1 VTARLAR
8 WVLRSYPPSF
18 RERYGDELAAVVA
31 DVGPTAKTVV
41 DLVAGSVQAWLRP
54 SIAGADAERRRRR
67 MQASVST
74 TWVALLAGF
83 LVAPAVDR
91 ALFDGPGPIPGATST
106 VHSLVVAA
114 EIVIGGGALLG
125 LAGALLVG
133 VPVVTHAMKGR
144 DRRPLRP
151 LALPVALAIVEL
163 ILTAAVAWVRSGHP
177 ASWPQ
182 PSIAF
187 VITALV
193 WALVGAALVI
203 SSGLGPVVALGR
215 AAPGAELLR
224 LSAVLCLPV
233 AAALALGTALCVIA
247 VGIVGAF
254 SLFTIPV
261 LVVAAAASAVGMT
274 SAWRGLLPALRSHTS

>member
-1 VTARLAR
+1 MTARLAR

-31 DVGPTAKTVV
+31 DVGPTAKTVI

-54 SIAGADAERRRRR
+54 SIAGADAERRR

-114 EIVIGGGALLG
+114 EVVIGGGALLG

-144 DRRPLRP
+144 DPRPLRP

-163 ILTAAVAWVRSGHP
+163 ILTAAVAWIRSGHP

-187 VITALV
+187 VNTTLV

-203 SSGLGPVVALGR
+203 GSGLGPVVAVGR

-224 LSAVLCLPV
+224 LPAVLCLPV
-233 AAALALGTALCVIA
+233 AAALALGTVLCGIA
-247 VGIVGAF
+247 IGIVGAF
-254 SLFTIPV
+254 SLFTTPV

-274 SAWRGLLPALRSHTS
+274 SACRGLLPALRSHTS